1 MISFGS
7 TLNCKNLVFYTP
19 VFTLNSK
26 KNIVH
31 STGLNFIWCEIN
43 IFINKS
49 YFLYMWLPL
58 FAWHEL
64 VVIWALWKVWY
75 QKLKQIDILLHSQ
88 VLIGHSNFPYKIVYF
103 LLVLNLMNT
112 EPYLH
117 NKTKGRICI
126 KTKFNPQNN
135 ISLLHGRCFSVY
147 SFNMATVTSCEHT
160 LLYLHF

>member
-58 FAWHEL
+58 FAWPEL

-75 QKLKQIDILLHSQ
+75 QKLKQVDILLHSQ
-88 VLIGHSNFPYKIVYF
+88 VLIGHSNSPYKIVYF
-103 LLVLNLMNT
+103 LLENEFDEHWTKVDLYGKVINNY
-112 EPYLH
+112 YLI
-117 NKTKGRICI
+117 NII
-126 KTKFNPQNN
+126 K
-135 ISLLHGRCFSVY
+135 L
-147 SFNMATVTSCEHT
+147 
-160 LLYLHF
+160 